1 MKDYVVFYGPTDGA
15 SRDEL
20 RNAEKVIQSFNA
32 DTEYTDI
39 NRVIEL
45 YNIKQYFDNEM
56 YLTSWNESTKNKY
69 IDIVKKFD
77 SVIGKYFSRVL
88 GENIYQY
95 FESINVHY
103 HYVFWEIIDC
113 FGVYKRITSEQF
125 TAMIKKDHV
134 LVYILHCPK
143 IVRKFG
149 NEIAKELTINIE
161 YAETVLNYYIAKHT
175 RTPKRKVYIP
185 SELTAENKK
194 SILKNYI
201 EWERA
206 NPNYLHLISTFK
218 KSDDFATDDRIR
230 YAAHKKYQEYWHNE
244 ANTRNV
250 VWHKYGASVSFY
262 DDSQDRERPVNSECE
277 ENTLE
282 LAYGTSWIKENLDY
296 PTLLNNFIY
305 LFGFVDE
312 QFRYQHLANPAKLG
326 VLERAFGVSG
336 RNDYKTGIDYQVRRI
351 SSIGQMTGYLK
362 QLELNNIKLENIFK
376 WFFETYLDDEFDAKG
391 FQYFVPS
398 ETASWLEKILVL
410 ISQFDSVIKQFRIFI
425 EDKKI
430 DRDFLEFSSDYYKL
444 SDTPSMIAKKYIYPK
459 SDRINSAMYMF
470 FSDQSLLYYV
480 DGENKYNNLPHML
493 LERHMKV
500 SDFEEYNQRDIKW
513 LIKEGF
519 ALVDDQQ
526 YVKINT
532 EVAYLL
538 NDFFQNGVI
547 SYSYYKNRI
556 PFMVNQIDTWLE
568 LGDIESKQSL
578 FTTQEQEF
586 IDYMLNVQKYD
597 NGPELRNKYAHGI
610 FPVDPKKQEQDYIE
624 LLRIMVLI
632 IIKINEEFCI
642 VNPN

>member
-1 MKDYVVFYGPTDGA
+1 
-15 SRDEL
+15 
-20 RNAEKVIQSFNA
+20 
-32 DTEYTDI
+32 
-39 NRVIEL
+39 
-45 YNIKQYFDNEM
+45 
-56 YLTSWNESTKNKY
+56 
-69 IDIVKKFD
+69 
-77 SVIGKYFSRVL
+77 
-88 GENIYQY
+88 
-95 FESINVHY
+95 
-103 HYVFWEIIDC
+103 
-113 FGVYKRITSEQF
+113 
-125 TAMIKKDHV
+125 MIKKDHV

-149 NEIAKELTINIE
+149 NEIAKELTTNIE

-175 RTPKRKVYIP
+175 RNPKRKVYIP

-230 YAAHKKYQEYWHNE
+230 YAAHTKFNEYWNNE
-244 ANTRNV
+244 ENTRNV
-250 VWHKYGASVSFY
+250 VWKKIGASVSFY
-262 DDSQDRERPVNSECE
+262 DDSQDRELTYNNNRE
-277 ENTLE
+277 ENTVE
-282 LAYGTSWIKENLDY
+282 FSYGITWIKENLDY

-326 VLERAFGVSG
+326 VLEREFGVSG
-336 RNDYKTGIDYQVRRI
+336 RNDYKTGIDYQVRRM

-376 WFFETYLDDEFDAKG
+376 WFFETYLDDEFDAEG
-391 FQYFVPS
+391 FKYFVPS

-410 ISQFDSVIKQFRIFI
+410 ITQFDSVIKQFRIYI
-425 EDKKI
+425 EDRKI
-430 DRDFLEFSSDYYKL
+430 DRAFLEFSSDYYKL

-470 FSDQSLLYYV
+470 YSDQSMLYYV
-480 DGENKYNNLPHML
+480 DEENKYNNLPHML

-526 YVKINT
+526 YVKIKT

-538 NDFFQNGVI
+538 KDLFQNGVI
-547 SYSYYKNRI
+547 SYSYYQNRI

-597 NGPELRNKYAHGI
+597 NAPELRNKYAHGI

-624 LLRIMVLI
+624 LLRIMVFI